1 MPQTSHIERHFTRTA
16 TVRDIVIGMSDGLT
30 VPFAPSPGLSGAVD
44 TTGIMVTAGLAE
56 IAAGSMAMGLGGSL
70 AAKSAAEHYEAER
83 KREAT
88 KEALPGASRVALLWD
103 ATLGPP
109 LGVWARAAARVM
121 GSSCNRCWWQSR
133 AQIAALAVQH
143 RLPTVALLGD
153 FTEAGCLI
161 GYGPNLQI
169 LARRAALYV
178 DKPSMARRRGVS

>member
-1 MPQTSHIERHFTRTA
+1 MPQTSHIERHFTGTA

-88 KEALPGASRVALLWD
+88 KEALPGA
-103 ATLGPP
+103 
-109 LGVWARAAARVM
+109 ARVM

>member
-1 MPQTSHIERHFTRTA
+1 
-16 TVRDIVIGMSDGLT
+16 
-30 VPFAPSPGLSGAVD
+30 
-44 TTGIMVTAGLAE
+44 LAE

-88 KEALPGASRVALLWD
+88 KEALPG
-103 ATLGPP
+103 
-109 LGVWARAAARVM
+109 AARVM